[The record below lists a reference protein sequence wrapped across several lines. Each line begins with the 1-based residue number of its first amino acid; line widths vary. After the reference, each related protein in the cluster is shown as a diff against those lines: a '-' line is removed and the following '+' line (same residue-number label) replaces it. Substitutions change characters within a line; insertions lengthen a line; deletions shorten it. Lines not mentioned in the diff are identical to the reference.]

1 MKWFG
6 KIGYGIATETAPGVW
21 ENEFVERE
29 YFGET
34 KQINSHWDHAN
45 DLNDEMKI
53 NCQISIIADEFA
65 YEQFPF
71 IKYAEYNGHKWK
83 VSDISPKHPRL
94 ILTLGGL
101 YNGQ

>member
-6 KIGYGIATETAPGVW
+6 KIGYGIDTETAPGVW
-21 ENEFVERE
+21 EQEFVERD
-29 YFGET
+29 YYGEIRE
-34 KQINSHWDHAN
+34 INSHWDRT
-45 DLNDEMKI
+45 DTLNDEMKI
-53 NCQISIIADEFA
+53 NCKISIIADEFA
-65 YEQFPF
+65 LNQFPF
-71 IKYAEYNGHKWK
+71 IKYCEYNGHKWK